1 MNFISPKYTRR
12 ELLKLGLFGVSA
24 LAFRPWVRWNAVQSE
39 YPDAEKLGRNCVA
52 GIINLRTKPSANSQA
67 IKSLY
72 DDTIVVWLREVVG
85 EAPDGLL
92 SRRWIETPDG
102 YVYAPSVQPVKNLPN
117 KPLTTLPQYKNMGQG
132 MWVEVTIPYV
142 DVYLDN
148 PAVSPW
154 LKAVQRPRLYYSQVV
169 WVDQVNTN
177 SQGQVLYR
185 VNELYGSYGDTYWG
199 AAEAFRPITN
209 DELTPINPDAADKQV
224 VVDLNHQT
232 LSCMEGKN
240 EVYFC
245 RISSGAKFNASG
257 QAVDNWATPIGPHP
271 IWRKLISIHM
281 SGGSTGNG
289 YDTAGIGW
297 TSLFA
302 GEGMA
307 VHSTFWHN
315 DFGVPR
321 SHGCVNATPEDAKW
335 VFRWTTPM
343 VQLDPGD
350 MTVQMP
356 GGTIVNVVEA

>member
-1 MNFISPKYTRR
+1 M
-12 ELLKLGLFGVSA
+12 
-24 LAFRPWVRWNAVQSE
+24 AFRPWVQWNEVKSQ

-52 GIINLRTKPSANSQA
+52 GIINLRTKPSANSTS
-67 IKSLY
+67 IKALY

-117 KPLTTLPQYKNMGQG
+117 KPITSMPQSNNMGQG

-148 PAVSPW
+148 PPVSPW

-209 DELTPINPDAADKQV
+209 EELTPINPDVTDKQV

-245 RISSGAKFNASG
+245 RISSGAKFDAAG
-257 QAVDNWATPIGPHP
+257 KAVDNWATPVGPHP

-281 SGGSTGNG
+281 SGGSTGAG

-335 VFRWTTPM
+335 VFRWTTPN
-343 VQLDPGD
+343 VQLNPGD
-350 MTVQMP
+350 ITVQMP
-356 GGTIVNVVEA
+356 GGTVVNVVQD